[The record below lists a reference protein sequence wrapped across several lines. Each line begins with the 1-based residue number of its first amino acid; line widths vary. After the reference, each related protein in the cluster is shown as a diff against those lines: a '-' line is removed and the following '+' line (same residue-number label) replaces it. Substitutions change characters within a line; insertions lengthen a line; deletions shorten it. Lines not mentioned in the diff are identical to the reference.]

1 MYAFQKHSAH
11 SYQQVRVETG
21 IAAADP
27 HKLIEMLLE
36 GGLEAIT
43 KARGALERDDQVA
56 KGEAIRHAVLI
67 VEEGLR
73 SSLDHNA
80 GGKIAEDLDRLYKYV
95 AWRLTVANLRN
106 DQEMLQECHGLL
118 SSVHDSWCAIR
129 GSVGSGRLQ

>member
-1 MYAFQKHSAH
+1 MYAFQKHSAN

-36 GGLEAIT
+36 GGLEAIN
-43 KARGALERDDQVA
+43 KARGAVERGDQA
-56 KGEAIRHAVLI
+56 TKSQAIRQAVLI

-73 SSLDHNA
+73 SSLDHTA

-106 DQEMLQECHGLL
+106 DQEILQECFGLM
-118 SSVHDSWCAIR
+118 STVHESWCAIR
-129 GSVGSGRLQ
+129 GTVGSGRLQ